1 MSLKTQNLELVKPL
15 STEFYNIDVQN
26 TNLDKIDEVLFG
38 VKDWKDKKMHQVTTE
53 NGNTKGEYPV
63 GISYSIIDS
72 TNKQQASQDGT
83 MAFPIEGT
91 LVTSKLGAS
100 NFTQTIYGKGSG
112 IAYMRSYNV
121 ESGFS
126 DWEKIATTNYV
137 EDKTDLEYLITET
150 NGNTYASYPIGVS
163 YSTIKGE
170 NYEQTGQTVNTN
182 FPSFGTLMTINHS
195 PARFMQLL
203 QFSGSAAS
211 DNVGLYARSQY
222 NGVFRPWRRLD
233 SGNREKNSDFTLSV
247 LDMNCFIRVIAD
259 FDITMTI
266 PNNDAVAI
274 PIATDI
280 TICQE
285 NVGILTISCAEGVI
299 LHTEDSYTK
308 SDGRYTAFTLRK
320 IGENEWVAIGRLSD

>member
-15 STEFYNIDVQN
+15 STEFYNIEVQN
-26 TNLDKIDEVLFG
+26 ANLDKIDEMLFE
-38 VKDWKDKKMHQVTTE
+38 VKDWKDKKMHQVTGE
-53 NGNTKGEYPV
+53 NGNLEGDYPD

-72 TNKQQASQDGT
+72 TNKQQTLQDGT
-83 MAFPIEGT
+83 MAFPIEGI
-91 LVTSKLGAS
+91 LISAKLDAS
-100 NFTQTIYGKGSG
+100 NFTQTIYGKAYDS
-112 IAYMRSYNV
+112 AYMRSYNL

-137 EDKTDLEYLITET
+137 KDKTNLEYLITET

-163 YSTIKGE
+163 YSTINGE
-170 NYEQTGQTVNTN
+170 NYEQTGQGVCTN

-203 QFSGSAAS
+203 QFSGSADS
-211 DNVGLYARSQY
+211 TNVGIYARSQY

-233 SGNREKNSDFTLSV
+233 SGNREKSADFTLSI
-247 LDMNCFIRVIAD
+247 LDMNCFLRVIAD

-285 NVGILTISCAEGVI
+285 KEGIVTIACAEGVI
-299 LHTEDSYTK
+299 LRSEDNYAK

-320 IGENEWVAIGRLSD
+320 IDVNEWVAIGRLSE